1 MTKEP
6 MEARSA
12 EMAISMM
19 EAGSVEGYHG
29 LDVSVC
35 GEHGR
40 IIIIKCTFSECGET
54 LGKRASAR
62 AEENRDGVM

>member
-6 MEARSA
+6 MVARSA

-29 LDVSVC
+29 LGVSVC
-35 GEHGR
+35 GEHAR
-40 IIIIKCTFSECGET
+40 IIIKCTFSECGET